1 MTFSLADT
9 TKLKDPNLGVN
20 WAVQPLNLVS
30 KVKLKLEVSWTLSKA
45 FGQLLRLL
53 GFGAVSRSFFFE
65 SRLSEVVGIGG
76 SWLESG
82 ISDGFVDGSEEG
94 CESVGVW
101 SVLVLVLV
109 LALLSAIWGSHGC
122 VCGVRNQKKKGL
134 FLGLSFIVASM
145 KLPKTP
151 PYYMDAS

>member
-1 MTFSLADT
+1 M
-9 TKLKDPNLGVN
+9 
-20 WAVQPLNLVS
+20 
-30 KVKLKLEVSWTLSKA
+30 
-45 FGQLLRLL
+45 RLL
-53 GFGAVSRSFFFE
+53 GFGAVSGSFFFE

-76 SWLESG
+76 LWLESE

-122 VCGVRNQKKKGL
+122 VCSVRNPKKRG
-134 FLGLSFIVASM
+134 FSWGCHLSWRV
-145 KLPKTP
+145 
-151 PYYMDAS
+151 